1 MRPRRVDRLDPEKEA
16 TLRILLTCV
25 SLACAVAILMI
36 SHAERRQEA
45 ALDALSNYRLKKS
58 GIAMIG
64 TASRTR
70 DKINNSVFG
79 SSYEAGVRQVQPF
92 PQFASAGKRPFRT
105 DVVSAPIV

>member
-45 ALDALSNYRLKKS
+45 ALDALSNYRLKPQPVVYDDPDLKLITVDS
-58 GIAMIG
+58 PNM
-64 TASRTR
+64 R
-70 DKINNSVFG
+70 D
-79 SSYEAGVRQVQPF
+79 E
-92 PQFASAGKRPFRT
+92 
-105 DVVSAPIV
+105 